1 MASFTDFHVLLSLL
15 GILSGLIVL
24 FGLCTSKAMPGWSLL
39 FLVTTMATN
48 LTGFLFPFNGLT
60 PAIGVGFLST
70 LVLLVTIAA
79 RYQHLLVRKW
89 RWIYVIGAV
98 VALYFNVFVLVVQ
111 SFLKVPSLHVFAPK
125 GNELPFAITQGV
137 VLLFFIVTG
146 AIAVRK
152 FHPKI
157 V

>member
-1 MASFTDFHVLLSLL
+1 MTAFTQFHVLLSLL

-24 FGLCTSKAMPGWSLL
+24 SGLCTSKPMPGWSLL

-60 PAIGVGFLST
+60 PAIGVGLLST
-70 LVLLVTIAA
+70 LVVLITISA
-79 RYQHLLVRKW
+79 RYQHLLARKW
-89 RWIYVIGAV
+89 RWIYVVGAV
-98 VALYFNVFVLVVQ
+98 IGLYFNVFVLVVQ
-111 SFLKVPSLHVFAPK
+111 SFLKIPSLHELAPN
-125 GNELPFAITQGV
+125 GNELPFAIAQGV

-146 AIAVRK
+146 AIAVKK

>member
-1 MASFTDFHVLLSLL
+1 MITFTEFHVLLSLL

-24 FGLCTSKAMPGWSLL
+24 FGLCTNQPMPGWSLL

-60 PAIGVGFLST
+60 PAIGVGLLST
-70 LVLLVTIAA
+70 LVMLVTVSA
-79 RYQHLLVRKW
+79 RYQHLLVRQW

-98 VALYFNVFVLVVQ
+98 VGLYFNVFVLVVQ
-111 SFLKVPSLHVFAPK
+111 SFLKVVWLHALAPN
-125 GNELPFAITQGV
+125 GNELPFAIAQGV

-146 AIAVRK
+146 AIAVKK